1 MFPMFQPEQ
10 WASIKIGFAM
20 FSLGVFAIKFMTGSK
35 YEEKIIEPAPM
46 PSTDFLNMAAKYS
59 ASQAIANLDIDKDV
73 ALDYAYAHNDKTAMT
88 GPLPGSF

>member
-1 MFPMFQPEQ
+1 
-10 WASIKIGFAM
+10 
-20 FSLGVFAIKFMTGSK
+20 MTGSK

-88 GPLPGSF
+88 GPLPGSFWWISQKNTRYIKTKSASFI